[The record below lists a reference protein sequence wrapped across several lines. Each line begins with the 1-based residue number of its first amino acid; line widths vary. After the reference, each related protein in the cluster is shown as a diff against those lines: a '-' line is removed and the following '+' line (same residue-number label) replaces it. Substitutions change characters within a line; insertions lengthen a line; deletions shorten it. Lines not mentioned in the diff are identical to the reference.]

1 MTVGGGKTIAIFG
14 TSKADENESVF
25 HLAYQLGRQL
35 AAVGFTIAN
44 GGYGGTMRASAQG
57 AASAGGRV
65 VGVTC
70 RAFRRSKA
78 NDYVTEEISTDSL
91 DLRLTKLV
99 ELGYGYAVLP
109 GGTGTLL
116 ELAHIWEHKN
126 KGFEAA
132 GKPIVVF
139 RKFWEPVV
147 RVMAQVDPRCTE
159 CITMVDDVGQAVDA
173 FIRHFQAT
181 IK

>member
-1 MTVGGGKTIAIFG
+1 MTSGSGKAIAIFG
-14 TSKADENESVF
+14 TSKAVDGEPVF
-25 HLAYQLGRQL
+25 QLAYQLGCQL
-35 AAVGFTIAN
+35 AAAGFVVIN

-70 RAFRRSKA
+70 KAFGRSKA
-78 NDYVTEEISTDSL
+78 NDSITTEISTDSL
-91 DLRLTKLV
+91 DLRLGKLI
-99 ELGYGYAVLP
+99 ELGDGYAVLP

-126 KGFEAA
+126 KGFETA

-139 RKFWEPVV
+139 REFWEPVV
-147 RVMAQVDPRCTE
+147 RAMVQADPRCAE
-159 CITMVDDVGQAVDA
+159 CITMVDNAGQAVDVLV
-173 FIRHFQAT
+173 RHFQAT
-181 IK
+181 LK